1 MAKQSKGTTKAH
13 KPVKSSSKV
22 PVIQK
27 QTEMHSMME
36 KFFWDQLRDLYYVE
50 KNQIK
55 ALGRMAK
62 KATTEELKDIFIEH
76 HETTQEQLNRLDE
89 VFEII
94 GKRAQT
100 RRCPAFDG
108 LVNEMDE
115 NIRETEDDSLTRD
128 VGLIISAQKIEH
140 YEIAGYGSLTT
151 LARTYG
157 MIEVAD
163 ILQESL
169 DEEKDNDLQLTYI
182 AENSINYEAG
192 MEEE

>member
-76 HETTQEQLNRLDE
+76 QETTQEQLNRLDE

>member
-76 HETTQEQLNRLDE
+76 QETTQEQLNRLDE

-169 DEEKDNDLQLTYI
+169 DEEKDNDFQLTYI

>member
-76 HETTQEQLNRLDE
+76 QETTQEQLNRLDE

-94 GKRAQT
+94 GKKAQT